1 VLPNKILR
9 FIILKGYLFDES
21 PDQTTERGRPTFFLQ
36 PLLAYRP
43 LHTILP
49 YVASLF
55 STGR

>member
-1 VLPNKILR
+1 VLPSRILR

-36 PLLAYRP
+36 PLLAYR
-43 LHTILP
+43 LSTHYSS

-55 STGR
+55 SPGR